1 MCSIYKDKE
10 VLITGGLGMLGSTIA
25 NKLVPLGA
33 KVTLMD
39 AFLEPYGAN
48 IFNINDIDEYV
59 KVNVADIRDVAAVN
73 YLVKDKDVIFNLAGQ
88 VSHNDSINNPYLDA
102 NINYIGHLNV
112 LEACKRFNPNAVVIH
127 PGSRLQY
134 GQVNSIPV
142 KEDVPLNPKTPYAV
156 NKTSSENLYLF
167 YYRTYRIPVILFRLA
182 NPYGPRCQ
190 MRHSKYSI
198 VNWFIRQAFGGKELT
213 VFGDGNQ
220 IRDYIFVDD
229 VADAFINAVY
239 EENACGQVFNIGSGK
254 GTIFKKMVKMVVDI
268 VGSGS
273 IKNVPWPDNYI
284 NVETGD
290 FIADIEKVS
299 NVLNWKPKLSIR
311 EGIEKTVLYYEKYK
325 RHYWD

>member
-1 MCSIYKDKE
+1 MCSKYKDKE

-48 IFNINDIDEYV
+48 IFNIKDIYKNV
-59 KVNVADIRDVAAVN
+59 KVNVADIRDVAAVK

-88 VSHNDSINNPYLDA
+88 VSHNDSIEDPYLDTD
-102 NINYIGHLNV
+102 INYMGHLNV
-112 LEACKRFNPNAVVIH
+112 LEACKRINPKAVVIH

-142 KEDVPLNPKTPYAV
+142 KEDVPLNPMTPYAV

-167 YYRTYRIPVILFRLA
+167 YYRTYEVPVILFRLA

-190 MRHSKYSI
+190 MKHSKYSI
-198 VNWFIRQAFGGKELT
+198 VNWFIRQAFDDKELT
-213 VFGDGNQ
+213 IFGDGNQ
-220 IRDYIFVDD
+220 IRDYIFADD
-229 VADAFINAVY
+229 VADAFINTAFELSAY
-239 EENACGQVFNIGSGK
+239 GEVFNVGSGK
-254 GTIFKKMVKMVVDI
+254 GTSFGEMVEMIVDI
-268 VGSGS
+268 IGRGR
-273 IKNVPWPDNYI
+273 IKNIAWPDNYV

-290 FIADIEKVS
+290 FIADIEKIS
-299 NVLNWKPKLSIR
+299 NVLNWNPKVSIR